1 MASFK
6 HYIRIW
12 VDISPDGKVTPHKME
27 WDDGTRYP
35 IDRVLS
41 CHRCHFD
48 GSTEI
53 TERYEVLMYGQRR
66 YLYREVGS
74 GRWFVEQTEI

>member
-12 VDISPDGKVTPHKME
+12 VDISPDGQVTPPRME
-27 WDDGTRYP
+27 WADGSRYP
-35 IDRVLS
+35 LDRVLS
-41 CHRCHFD
+41 CLRCHFD
-48 GSTEI
+48 GCTEI

-66 YLYREVGS
+66 YLYREVRS
-74 GRWFVEQTEI
+74 GRWFVEQKDI